1 RDERTLA
8 VMTMNEQEELSWV
21 RWRLDRLLHA
31 RSAEPLLGRERDEY
45 EELTDREVELLSL
58 PA

>member
-1 RDERTLA
+1 
-8 VMTMNEQEELSWV
+8 MTMNEQEELSWV

-31 RSAEPLLGRERDEY
+31 RSVEPLLGRERDEY

>member
-1 RDERTLA
+1 
-8 VMTMNEQEELSWV
+8 MTMSKQEELSWV
-21 RWRLDRLLHA
+21 RWRLDRLLDA
-31 RSAEPLLGRERDEY
+31 RSLEPLLGRERDEY